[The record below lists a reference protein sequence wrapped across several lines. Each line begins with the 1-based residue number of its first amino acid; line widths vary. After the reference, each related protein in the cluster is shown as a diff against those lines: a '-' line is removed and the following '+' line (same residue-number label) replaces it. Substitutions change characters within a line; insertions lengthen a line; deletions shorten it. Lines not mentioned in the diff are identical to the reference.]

1 MTRLLGAGNEEAS
14 VVGYRSEEEQIDQI
28 RRWWSEYG
36 RSVIAG
42 VIIALVGIL
51 GWQQWN
57 AYQNRQ
63 ELAAAAA
70 YQALLADLGDDNTA
84 AAKSRAEQLQSEH
97 EGSVYAVLAT
107 FQMAGRYAERDDLQ
121 AAAEGLRWAAEHSQT
136 PVLQTIARLRLAR
149 VLLGSGDAG
158 RALEVAKPVPE
169 GAFAGQFRE
178 LLGDIYSARSDRAAA
193 IEAYRAALAGGVNR
207 QRRGLIQAKLNDLGA
222 AESKL

>member
-1 MTRLLGAGNEEAS
+1 M
-14 VVGYRSEEEQIDQI
+14 VGYRSEEEQIDQI

-57 AYQNRQ
+57 AYQDRQ
-63 ELAAAAA
+63 EMAAAAA

-84 AAKSRAEQLQSEH
+84 AAKSRAEQLQNEH
-97 EGSVYAVLAT
+97 ENSVYAVLAA
-107 FQMAGRYAERDDLQ
+107 FQMAGRYVENDDLP
-121 AAAEGLRWAAEHSQT
+121 AAAQVLRWVLEHSPE

-158 RALEVAKPVPE
+158 KALDVAKPVPE
-169 GAFAGQFRE
+169 DGFAGPFRE
-178 LLGDIYSARSDRAAA
+178 LLGDIHTARSERDAA
-193 IEAYRAALAGGVNR
+193 IKAYRAALAAGVNTR
-207 QRRGLIQAKLNDLGA
+207 RRGLIQAKLNDLGV
-222 AESKL
+222 AESTL